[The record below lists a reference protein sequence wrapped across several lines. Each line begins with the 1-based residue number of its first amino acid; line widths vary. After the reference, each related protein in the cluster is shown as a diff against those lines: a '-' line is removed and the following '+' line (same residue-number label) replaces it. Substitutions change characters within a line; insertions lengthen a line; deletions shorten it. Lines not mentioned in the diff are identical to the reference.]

1 MPSEQRITYLD
12 PREIISSGRKV
23 RADEGDLEGLA
34 ETIRQHGL
42 LQPLGVTRDPAGYR
56 LVYGHRRRD
65 AAIIAGLVRVPCIL
79 LDDLSEEEAVIPQ
92 VLENLQRLELND
104 MDKSQAFGLLLDR
117 LTHQGMAQS
126 EALDSMARTLGL
138 SVRQIQRYL
147 RLRSLSTEV
156 QLLIAQDEL
165 GVTQAQHLVDITPLS
180 RQQQVADLVVEESL
194 SAAELGRLCDALRHN
209 ANVDPRVALA
219 ALRRGE
225 RVPVVEMRAS
235 DALPQHNSSAG
246 GEQAD
251 TPWADVTA
259 DSAGRED
266 ESESGDDEMGGHA
279 LEPNTRDGN
288 RVRKIHSLDSFM
300 DELQRLTSC
309 VQEGDLQRLSGQDP
323 ASAVKLKLAARQF
336 KFLAEAFAALAA
348 LD

>member
-1 MPSEQRITYLD
+1 MPTEQRITYLN

-23 RADEGDLEGLA
+23 RSDEGDLEGLA

-42 LQPLGVTRDPAGYR
+42 LQPLGVTRDPTGYR

-117 LTHQGMAQS
+117 LTHQGLAQS

-147 RLRSLSTEV
+147 RLRLLSTEV

-165 GVTQAQHLVDITPLS
+165 GVTQAQHLVEITPLS
-180 RQQQVADLVVEESL
+180 RQQQVAELVVEESL

-209 ANVDPRVALA
+209 TNVDPRVALA

-235 DALPQHNSSAG
+235 DSVPRLSSTP
-246 GEQAD
+246 GETQAD
-251 TPWADVTA
+251 APWDVATV
-259 DSAGRED
+259 DPDEQDD
-266 ESESGDDEMGGHA
+266 ESESEDGLADGHA
-279 LEPNTRDGN
+279 FEPLTHDGN

-309 VQEGDLQRLSGQDP
+309 VQEGDLQRLSDQDP
-323 ASAVKLKLAARQF
+323 VSAVKLKLAARQF
-336 KFLAEAFAALAA
+336 KFLADAFAALAA
-348 LD
+348 LG

>member
-1 MPSEQRITYLD
+1 MPSELRITYLN

-23 RADEGDLEGLA
+23 RSDEGDLEGLA

-79 LDDLSEEEAVIPQ
+79 LDDLSEEEAVVPQ

-104 MDKSQAFGLLLDR
+104 MDKSHAFSLLLDR
-117 LTHQGMAQS
+117 LTHQGLAQS

-165 GVTQAQHLVDITPLS
+165 GVTQAQHLVEITPLS
-180 RQQQVADLVVEESL
+180 RQAQVAELVVEESL
-194 SAAELGRLCDALRHN
+194 SAAEIGRLCDALRHN
-209 ANVDPRVALA
+209 INVDPRVALA

-235 DALPQHNSSAG
+235 DSVPRLGSAA
-246 GEQAD
+246 GEAQAD
-251 TPWADVTA
+251 APWDVATA
-259 DSAGRED
+259 DPDERQD
-266 ESESGDDEMGGHA
+266 ESESKDGETDGHTF
-279 LEPNTRDGN
+279 EPLTRDGN

-309 VQEGDLQRLSGQDP
+309 VQEGDLQRLSDQDP
-323 ASAVKLKLAARQF
+323 ASTVKLKLAARQL
-336 KFLAEAFAALAA
+336 KFLAEAIAALAA
-348 LD
+348 LG